1 MSEARTTGR
10 PAAEVTY
17 RRAEEADLPRAFAV
31 FRAALNAYL
40 VPAGQQPIPDDDQ
53 QSPTYLHM
61 LRHDA
66 ERFWVAEAVVE
77 ELTGERG
84 GHARRRRRARST
96 GARGDA
102 GTLGVGG
109 RQVVGWGSGLLRG
122 DWWFLSSLFVL
133 PEAQGLGV
141 GARLFELTATGA
153 PPGAVRA
160 TITDSLQPVS
170 NNLYARR
177 GLLPRE
183 VLIGFD
189 GRPNERVAPPRLGTL
204 APEPLTLA
212 SIPELREIDAAA
224 AGVDRSVDHEFYL
237 TGGGR
242 YGYLFRRRGRAVG
255 YAMLRRDGWV
265 GPVAAVRARDVEAI
279 TAFGIADL
287 QARGFAEQVRAGV
300 TGRCEGAQRAFW
312 GAGLR
317 FSSTPGLLLSSRPFG
332 RLDRYVAASYGL
344 F

>member
-77 ELTGERG
+77 ELNPSGDRTLSGTGTLS
-84 GHARRRRRARST
+84 AT
-96 GARGDA
+96 

-109 RQVVGWGSGLLRG
+109 RQIVGWGSGLLRG

-141 GARLFELTATGA
+141 GARLFELAGTGA
-153 PPGAVRA
+153 PPGAARA

-170 NNLYARR
+170 NTLYARR

-189 GRPNERVAPPRLGTL
+189 GRPSERDASPRLGTL
-204 APEPLTLA
+204 APELLTLA

-224 AGVDRSVDHEFYL
+224 AGVERSVDHEFYL

-242 YGYLFRRRGRAVG
+242 YGYLFRRRGRPAG
-255 YAMLRRDGWV
+255 YVVLRRDGWV
-265 GPVAAVRARDVEAI
+265 GPVAAVRVRDVEAI
-279 TAFGIADL
+279 TAYGIADL
-287 QARGFAEQVRAGV
+287 EARGFAEQVRAGV

-312 GAGLR
+312 EAGLR

>member
-1 MSEARTTGR
+1 VRTTER

-40 VPAGQQPIPDDDQ
+40 VPAGQDPIPDDEQ
-53 QSPTYLHM
+53 QSPTYLHT

-66 ERFWVAEAVVE
+66 ERFWVAEAIVE
-77 ELTGERG
+77 EPTCG
-84 GHARRRRRARST
+84 GNGTLGSAGTLSAT
-96 GARGDA
+96 

-109 RQVVGWGSGLLRG
+109 RQIVGWGSGLLRG
-122 DWWFLSSLFVL
+122 DWEFLSSLFVL
-133 PEAQGLGV
+133 PEAQGLGL
-141 GARLFELTATGA
+141 GARLFELAGTGA

-160 TITDSLQPVS
+160 TVTDSLQPVS

-212 SIPELREIDAAA
+212 AIPELREVDAAA

-242 YGYLFRRRGRAVG
+242 YGYLFRRRGRPVG

-279 TAFGIADL
+279 TAFCIADL
-287 QARGFAEQVRAGV
+287 QAHGFAEQVRAGV

-312 GAGLR
+312 EAGLR